1 MKFKLTLIIVILLSM
16 LVSVYI
22 GYKITYILFSNYA
35 KSLAISADEL
45 KDYEDLWLS
54 VSILC
59 DLLTEYDKRMK
70 EKGDVFTTKERN
82 WIIQDVQPTLQK
94 IKQQLF
100 EKQGQ
105 KKQNSEKKDLL
116 FQKFQYL
123 CERINTMFQFPDDQA
138 LKKAVYTDFFQYL
151 QFLNE
156 HIEQK
161 NLQRLIPLSRI
172 LVKFQKLL

>member
-1 MKFKLTLIIVILLSM
+1 MLIIIVLLSM
-16 LVSVYI
+16 FGSVYLS
-22 GYKITYILFSNYA
+22 YKITHILFSNYA
-35 KSLAISADEL
+35 KPFTISADEL

-70 EKGDVFTTKERN
+70 EKGDVFITKERN
-82 WIIQDVQPTLQK
+82 WIIQNAQPTLLK

-105 KKQNSEKKDLL
+105 KKQNSEKTDLL
-116 FQKFQYL
+116 FRKFQYL
-123 CERINTMFQFPDDQA
+123 CERINTMFQFPSDKA
-138 LKKAVYTDFFQYL
+138 LKKAVYVDFFQYL
-151 QFLNE
+151 QFMNE

-172 LVKFQKLL
+172 MVRFQKML